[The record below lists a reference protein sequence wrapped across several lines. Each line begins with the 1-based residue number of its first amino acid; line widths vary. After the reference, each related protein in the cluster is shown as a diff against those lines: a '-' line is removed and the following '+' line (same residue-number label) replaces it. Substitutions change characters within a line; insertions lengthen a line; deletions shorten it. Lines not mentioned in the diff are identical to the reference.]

1 MLTLPYA
8 GLVVYEDIFG
18 MLDII
23 EKLDIKVILPH
34 FLQIEES
41 GVSPSDKPVIQ
52 IICRRQTLSLVTYE
66 HVVMI
71 HCFLIKVAFV

>member
-34 FLQIEES
+34 FLQIKKGGITS
-41 GVSPSDKPVIQ
+41 CGQPVIQ
-52 IICRRQTLSLVTYE
+52 VVRSRQALSLVTYE
-66 HVVMI
+66 YVVMSCTKHQI
-71 HCFLIKVAFV
+71 VF